1 MGERKSRIVSVRISA
16 SLKEDIMLILIYQ
29 GDTLS
34 GFLTRCISRYVRD
47 HAETLARLRKEQKG

>member
-16 SLKEDIMLILIYQ
+16 SLKEDIMLLLIYQ

-34 GFLTRCISRYVRD
+34 GFLTVRD

>member
-1 MGERKSRIVSVRISA
+1 MGQRRDKTVSVRISA
-16 SLKEDIMLILIYQ
+16 SLKEDIMLLLIYQ

-34 GFLTRCISRYVRD
+34 GFLTRCISQYVRD